1 MQIFVK
7 TPAGK
12 TIALE
17 VESIDTVDSVKAK
30 VHGEEGVSPEQQRLI
45 FAGKQLE
52 DGCNLADYDIQKNS
66 TLHLLLHLR
75 GGNMWFEPSL
85 RTLAEKY
92 NSDRKICCKC
102 YARLSLRATNCRKKK
117 CHSNQVKLNCPCHVL
132 RLNCEV
138 H

>member
-1 MQIFVK
+1 MNIPIGPIHNNCHK
-7 TPAGK
+7 WELSNETC
-12 TIALE
+12 
-17 VESIDTVDSVKAK
+17 
-30 VHGEEGVSPEQQRLI
+30 VSPEQQRLI

-52 DGCNLADYDIQKNS
+52 DGCNLADYDIQKDS

-92 NSDRKICCKC
+92 NSDRKICCK
-102 YARLSLRATNCRKKK
+102 
-117 CHSNQVKLNCPCHVL
+117 SNFFH
-132 RLNCEV
+132 